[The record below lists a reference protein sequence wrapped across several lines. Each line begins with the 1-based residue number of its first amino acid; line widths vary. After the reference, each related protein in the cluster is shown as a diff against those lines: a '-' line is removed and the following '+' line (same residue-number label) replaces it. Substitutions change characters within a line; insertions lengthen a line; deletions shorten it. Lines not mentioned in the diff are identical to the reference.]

1 MSNRQKLKEWSKSLL
16 LFITFLLLQ
25 EVYFINYALLKY
37 IIDINIYSDRNRN
50 W

>member
-25 EVYFINYALLKY
+25 KIYFINYALLKD